1 MTVQDHSV
9 EGSAGTESNEEEPT
23 IAERI
28 EPIVDA
34 AAPIVG
40 EHGRKGT
47 FSFAAG
53 GITILKAIR
62 TIPRSKSRAL
72 ARFLVGAGWIAIGV
86 LQRKRLGG
94 SNDEEDDTDGG
105 EPSGTDEEEE
115 GSSMGTRN
123 QRPRTSFAGDEAADE
138 EDESTVE
145 ELSEVETATE
155 PAEAAGPSPGDAVP
169 SQTKTDEPGTEP
181 EDETVEVD
189 EPDDSDE
196 TERIDTDDERTE

>member
-1 MTVQDHSV
+1 MTVQDHTIGNA
-9 EGSAGTESNEEEPT
+9 EGNETDDEGPT

-28 EPIVDA
+28 EPIVET
-34 AAPIVG
+34 AAPVVG

-47 FSFAAG
+47 FSLAAG

-72 ARFLVGAGWIAIGV
+72 ARFVVGVGWIAIGL

-94 SNDEEDDTDGG
+94 GEESDSNGSDPSQVSEDGD
-105 EPSGTDEEEE
+105 

-123 QRPRTSFAGDEAADE
+123 QRPRTSFAGDEAADDE
-138 EDESTVE
+138 EESTVE
-145 ELSEVETATE
+145 DLSEVETATE

-181 EDETVEVD
+181 DDETVEVD

-196 TERIDTDDERTE
+196 TERVDTDDERTE

>member
-9 EGSAGTESNEEEPT
+9 EGSTGTESNEEEPT

-28 EPIVDA
+28 EPIVET
-34 AAPIVG
+34 AAPVVG

-72 ARFLVGAGWIAIGV
+72 ARFVVGAGWIAIGL

-94 SNDEEDDTDGG
+94 GEESDSDGSEASQAG
-105 EPSGTDEEEE
+105 EDGE

-123 QRPRTSFAGDEAADE
+123 QRPRTSFAGDEAAGDE
-138 EDESTVE
+138 EESTVE
-145 ELSEVETATE
+145 DLSEVETATE

-169 SQTKTDEPGTEP
+169 SQTKSDEPGTEP
-181 EDETVEVD
+181 DAETVGVD

-196 TERIDTDDERTE
+196 TERVGTDDERTE